1 MIRQATKEDIPELVL
16 LGMRM
21 HQESSY
27 RKLSFDAE
35 KCAALADQL
44 IASTYGAV
52 LVAEID
58 GQIIGWMA
66 GGIAPFWFSHDRMA
80 FEYGVFIDAEY
91 RGGSAGY
98 RLVKEFVRWAKEHGA
113 VEIRM
118 GITTG
123 VHEER
128 TGELYQRLGL
138 QRTGLLYSME
148 V

>member
-1 MIRQATKEDIPELVL
+1 MIRHATIEDIPALVL

-21 HQESSY
+21 HAESNY
-27 RKLSFDAE
+27 QKISFNAE
-35 KCAALADQL
+35 KCAGLADQL
-44 IASTYGAV
+44 ITSQYGVV
-52 LVAEID
+52 LVAETG

-66 GGIAPFWFSHDRMA
+66 GGVAPFWFSHDRMA
-80 FEYGVFIDAEY
+80 FEYGVFIDAEH

-98 RLVKEFVRWAKEHGA
+98 RLVKAFIGWAKGHNA

-128 TGELYQRLGL
+128 TGDLYQKLGL
-138 QRTGLLYSME
+138 KRTGLLYSME

>member
-1 MIRQATKEDIPELVL
+1 MIRQATKEDIPALVL

-27 RKLSFDAE
+27 RNLSFDVE
-35 KCAALADQL
+35 KCAGLADQL
-44 IASTYGAV
+44 IASEYGAV
-52 LVAEID
+52 LVAEKD
-58 GQIIGWMA
+58 GEIIGWMA

-80 FEYGVFIDAEY
+80 FEYGVFIDADQ

-98 RLVKEFVRWAKEHGA
+98 RLVKEFVRWAKERGV

-123 VHEER
+123 VHEDR
-128 TGELYQRLGL
+128 TGDLYQRLGL
-138 QRTGLLYSME
+138 QRTGSLYSMGG
-148 V
+148 